1 MASVM
6 KSLESDNGTLKRMVK
21 KKVQQ
26 KHRKEKEEEKTI
38 EQLLNEPVGGTRE
51 KEGRITKLLRRGS
64 KGDTLK
70 AKAPEVDANDIQKS

>member
-21 KKVQQ
+21 KIQQ
-26 KHRKEKEEEKTI
+26 KHRKEKEEKTI
-38 EQLLNEPVGGTRE
+38 EQLLNEPVGGTRK
-51 KEGRITKLLRRGS
+51 KEARITKLLRRGS

>member
-21 KKVQQ
+21 KIQQ

-51 KEGRITKLLRRGS
+51 KEARITKLLRRGS

-70 AKAPEVDANDIQKS
+70 AKAPEVDANDVQKS

>member
-26 KHRKEKEEEKTI
+26 KHRKEKGKEKTV
-38 EQLLNEPVGGTRE
+38 EQLLNEPVGGKNNQGT
-51 KEGRITKLLRRGS
+51 
-64 KGDTLK
+64 
-70 AKAPEVDANDIQKS
+70 